1 MSRRGAVQL
10 MAKPTGAACNLACDY
25 CFFRAKTDL
34 YPGSSFRM
42 SEEVLEAYIRQ
53 YLAQSGP
60 EAVFLWQGG
69 EPTLAGLDFYRRAVA
84 LQRRYRRPRQ
94 IVSNS
99 LQTNGILL
107 DDSWCAFLRQE
118 GFLVGISLDG
128 PADRHDLYR
137 RDKAGHG
144 TFDKVMRALARL
156 RRHGVEFNILATVN
170 AANAAHPLEVY
181 RFLRDAAGGRFLQFI
196 PVVERAESG
205 EISAR
210 SVAPA
215 AWGRFLIEIF
225 DEWLRRDVGRV
236 SVQIFE
242 AALAARVGEPAPV
255 CVFAETCGQALV
267 LEHGGD
273 VFMCDHFVDA
283 RHRLGNLLET
293 PLADLAARAELA
305 RFGLDKRDAL
315 PTRCQSCDVLFACH
329 GECPKNRFVK
339 ATEGGADVN
348 YLCEGYRA
356 FFRHVDAPM
365 RRLAAALAPPPGEK
379 IGVNAP
385 CPCGSGQKFK
395 RCHGASAPDR
405 KRTAG

>member
-1 MSRRGAVQL
+1 MSRASARTAVHL

-25 CFFRAKTDL
+25 CFFLGKAQL

-42 SEEVLEAYIRQ
+42 SDEVLEAYVRQ
-53 YLAQSGP
+53 HLAQSGS

-84 LQRRYRRPRQ
+84 LQQRFRRPRQ
-94 IVSNS
+94 LVRNS

-107 DDSWCAFLRQE
+107 DDAWCAFLRRE
-118 GFLVGISLDG
+118 NFLVGISLDG

-144 TFDKVMRALARL
+144 TFAKVFRAIERMAE
-156 RRHGVEFNILATVN
+156 HGVEFNILATVHAGN
-170 AANAAHPLEVY
+170 EAWPLEVY
-181 RFLRDAAGGRFLQFI
+181 RFLRDETGARFLQFI
-196 PVVERAESG
+196 PVVERTETG
-205 EISAR
+205 EVSRR
-210 SVAPA
+210 SVAPI
-215 AWGRFLIEIF
+215 AWGRFLIAIF

-242 AALAARVGEPAPV
+242 AALAAQLGAPSPV
-255 CVFAETCGQALV
+255 CAFAPTCGQALV

-293 PLADLAARAELA
+293 PLADLAASGDLA
-305 RFGLDKRDAL
+305 RFGQDKRDGL
-315 PTRCQSCDVLFACH
+315 PAQCLACDVRFACQ
-329 GECPKNRFVK
+329 GECPKNRFV
-339 ATEGGADVN
+339 TSPQGGADLN

-356 FFRHVDAPM
+356 FFRHVESPM
-365 RRLAAALAPPPGEK
+365 RHLAAMLPATSAK

-385 CPCGSGQKFK
+385 CPCGSGRKFK
-395 RCHGASAPDR
+395 RCHGAGRASLIA
-405 KRTAG
+405 